1 MALKHLEYVGETYFQ
16 HMRCALGVAFKCQ
29 LAVGFQILHAF
40 LPFIN
45 PPKGLD
51 TKSLANFLLSKT
63 PDERRVLLD

>member
-1 MALKHLEYVGETYFQ
+1 MVLKHLDYVGETYFQ
-16 HMRCALGVAFKCQ
+16 HMRCAFSIALKCQ
-29 LAVGFQILHAF
+29 LAVGFQILHGF

-63 PDERRVLLD
+63 PDARRTLLD